1 MSSSRI
7 DATGAAIPFTF
18 DGRRHEGRAGDTIA
32 SALLAAGVRIVGRS
46 FKYHRPR
53 GIWGAWTE
61 EPNALVDV
69 TVDGRTTPNLRATTE
84 PLLAGMAVRSVN
96 AHPTAEGDRGAFL
109 DRFSAF
115 IPSGFYYKT
124 FLWPDWHL
132 FEPRIRAMAG
142 LGRLDPDN
150 RPAADWPQIN
160 ASCDVLVIG
169 AGPAGLAAA
178 KASAGAGKSVILVD
192 DRPQPGGSLLH
203 RGGTVDGMP
212 GAEWAASVVGE
223 LAAAGHRVL
232 TDTTAYGIYDHDLVC
247 AWQRRPG
254 RADAQWKI
262 RPKRIVVAAGAI
274 ERPLVFADNDRPG
287 VMSADAALFYL
298 RRHGVLVGSRVV
310 VAANNSS
317 AAAVAAALADAGAA
331 VTLADLRPD
340 ATAPEG
346 VALRK
351 GVTVEAVHGRR
362 GVEAVTVGGERIEA
376 DALLVSGGWT
386 PTVHLFCQARGRLR
400 YDDALAAFVPGDP
413 VAGMTVAGAANGSL
427 DLACALA
434 EGWKAG
440 GGEGAPPAPGDAE
453 NAYRVVPA
461 WPKAGAKGR
470 QWIDL
475 QNDVTLKDVALAARE
490 NFRSVEHLKRYT
502 TLGMATDQGKTSNMN
517 GLAAMAAITG
527 RSIEATGTTTYRPPF
542 VPVPFGVV
550 AGRRRGQLFN
560 PVRRLALEDAHR
572 AAGAVFREYGGW
584 LRPAWYGA
592 GSEAEEIA
600 REASLARQAVG
611 ILDGSPL
618 GKIEVMGP
626 DAGALVDF
634 NSYSTLS
641 SLKPGRIRYGF
652 MLTEGGVVY
661 DDGVVSKVSDEHY
674 IVSCSS
680 GHVPGVVARLEE
692 WRQDRFDPARVFVHN
707 STLQWATL
715 TATGPRSRELVAAL
729 RLGVDLS
736 DAALPHMGFAE
747 GSFEGGLARV
757 ARVSFTG
764 DRSYEVSVASSQ
776 AHRLLAAM
784 LEVGRPL
791 GAFPLGSEALLL
803 LRAEKGY
810 LIAGKD
816 TDGTTMPQDL
826 GITAPRDRRRDEFVG
841 KRSLFTDNARDEA
854 RRQFVGLAVDGA
866 EPLPTGAHGVDRTG
880 GRPRSIGYITSSYFS
895 PALGRPI
902 ALGLIERGL
911 SRLGETVEFVHLGR
925 VLTARIVAPCAFDA
939 EGARLSAPDGAP
951 RTVGAAPLPASPTA
965 NAAAKAPPFDRGK
978 RWAPVPD
985 WRSAG
990 LVRDGW
996 TAKRILGLGQTL
1008 VSGRLGD
1015 AVASLAPGA
1024 REVGLFAIAEGA
1036 PQLVR
1041 IAVDRALIVRDT
1053 PSGGSPAVGG
1063 QGFVATRVDD
1073 VFAVFELAGPG
1084 LRGLLAEMTTADLES
1099 GSRSAAVLAC
1109 GVPAFLYRI
1118 AANRARLHV
1127 EAAHAAYLWRW
1138 LETRPAE

>member
-1 MSSSRI
+1 MTSARI
-7 DATGAAIPFTF
+7 DDFAGAAVPFTF
-18 DGRRHEGRAGDTIA
+18 DGRRYEGRAGDTIA

-69 TVDGRTTPNLRATTE
+69 TLDGRTTPNLRATTE
-84 PLLAGMAVRSVN
+84 PLVAGMAVRSVN

-109 DRFSAF
+109 DRFAAF

-124 FLWPDWHL
+124 FLWPDWRL

-142 LGRLDPDN
+142 LGRLDPEN

-160 ASCDVLVIG
+160 ATCDVLVVG

-178 KASAGAGKSVILVD
+178 KAAAGAGRSVILLD

-212 GAEWAASVVGE
+212 GAVWASAVVAD

-254 RADAQWKI
+254 RADALWRI
-262 RPKRIVVAAGAI
+262 RPKTIVVAAGAI

-287 VMSADAALFYL
+287 VMSADAALIYL

-310 VAANNSS
+310 VSANNSS
-317 AAAVAAALADAGAA
+317 AVAVAGALARAGAS
-331 VTLADLRPD
+331 VTLADLRSD

-351 GVTVEAVHGRR
+351 GVAVEAVHGRR

-400 YDDALAAFVPGDP
+400 YDEALAAFVPGDP
-413 VAGMTVAGAANGSL
+413 VAGMAVAGAANGGL
-427 DLACALA
+427 DLFAALG
-434 EGWKAG
+434 EGWRAG
-440 GGEGAPPAPGDAE
+440 GGEGAPPAAGNAE
-453 NAYRVVPA
+453 TAFAVVPA
-461 WPKAGAKGR
+461 WPKSGAKGR

-502 TLGMATDQGKTSNMN
+502 TLGMATDQGKTSNLN
-517 GLAAMAAITG
+517 GLAAMASITG

-542 VPVPFGVV
+542 VPVPFGIV

-560 PVRRLALEDAHR
+560 PVRRLVLEDAHR

-584 LRPAWYGA
+584 LRPAWYGT
-592 GSEAEEIA
+592 GSEADAVA

-641 SLKPGRIRYGF
+641 NLKPGRIRYGF

-661 DDGVVSKVSDEHY
+661 DDGVVSKISDEHY

-715 TATGPRSRELVAAL
+715 TATGPRSRQLVAAL
-729 RLGVDLS
+729 GLGVDLS
-736 DAALPHMGFAE
+736 DEALPHMAFAE
-747 GSFEGGLARV
+747 GTFEGGLARV

-784 LEVGRPL
+784 TEAGRPL
-791 GAFPLGSEALLL
+791 GAFLLGSEALLL
-803 LRAEKGY
+803 LRAEKG
-810 LIAGKD
+810 
-816 TDGTTMPQDL
+816 
-826 GITAPRDRRRDEFVG
+826 
-841 KRSLFTDNARDEA
+841 
-854 RRQFVGLAVDGA
+854 
-866 EPLPTGAHGVDRTG
+866 
-880 GRPRSIGYITSSYFS
+880 
-895 PALGRPI
+895 
-902 ALGLIERGL
+902 
-911 SRLGETVEFVHLGR
+911 
-925 VLTARIVAPCAFDA
+925 
-939 EGARLSAPDGAP
+939 
-951 RTVGAAPLPASPTA
+951 
-965 NAAAKAPPFDRGK
+965 
-978 RWAPVPD
+978 
-985 WRSAG
+985 
-990 LVRDGW
+990 
-996 TAKRILGLGQTL
+996 
-1008 VSGRLGD
+1008 
-1015 AVASLAPGA
+1015 
-1024 REVGLFAIAEGA
+1024 
-1036 PQLVR
+1036 
-1041 IAVDRALIVRDT
+1041 
-1053 PSGGSPAVGG
+1053 
-1063 QGFVATRVDD
+1063 
-1073 VFAVFELAGPG
+1073 
-1084 LRGLLAEMTTADLES
+1084 
-1099 GSRSAAVLAC
+1099 
-1109 GVPAFLYRI
+1109 
-1118 AANRARLHV
+1118 
-1127 EAAHAAYLWRW
+1127 
-1138 LETRPAE
+1138 